1 VYKTSKQLCIN
12 IYIVIP
18 KEIEL
23 FTSFPNSLLCCY
35 QAFGHLTVGISSV
48 DFRHLLDL
56 EQLGKM
62 QLQNPAINLT

>member
-23 FTSFPNSLLCCY
+23 FTSFPNSFLCCY

-56 EQLGKM
+56 EQLGKI
-62 QLQNPAINLT
+62 QLQDPTINLT